1 MPVGHPER
9 LNIQAMLERRSL
21 WHGETGLTSVLPY
34 FDDQNSMD
42 VRIGMSAVPLNPIGR
57 TELISSVPFLADDA
71 VCVDAIMADLKML
84 PTLLEI

>member
-1 MPVGHPER
+1 
-9 LNIQAMLERRSL
+9 
-21 WHGETGLTSVLPY
+21 
-34 FDDQNSMD
+34 
-42 VRIGMSAVPLNPIGR
+42 MSAVPLNPIGR